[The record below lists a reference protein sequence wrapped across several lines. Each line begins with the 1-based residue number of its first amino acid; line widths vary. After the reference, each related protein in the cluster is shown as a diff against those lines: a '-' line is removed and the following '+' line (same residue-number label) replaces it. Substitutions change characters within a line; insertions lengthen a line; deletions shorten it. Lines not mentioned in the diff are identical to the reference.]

1 MSPPSRPVTEDAPV
15 QTQQTSPPVTHSVS
29 GTPTLTDTA
38 RTEGSVANS
47 DRGTA
52 GSVSG
57 MDSLSEADFDAIF
70 FDIDPDVYYAQWN
83 NCCGWIPN
91 AHLINDSEDSL
102 APTTLSW
109 YTPIGS
115 EATPDSSIRTLPEE
129 SEKGSGSQSGHDESD
144 GDHQET
150 AHLIQHFSQHIS
162 PCLDIFDI
170 QKYFGHAVPVRALE
184 STLLRNLLAALSAK
198 QFAKTRREGA
208 VAVTSLIPTQK
219 WTPAPSCLDQ
229 FYSHIP
235 NSEWYYRAASFYD
248 KAITQMMGLLQSLRS
263 GTLVGDPTSARG
275 TPGNGSP
282 RNMSRLLS
290 AAPSPN
296 KRRRTDEREIQ
307 YKRALDD
314 LLAAVSIFLLYE
326 SLDNHQIEILR

>member
-1 MSPPSRPVTEDAPV
+1 VPV
-15 QTQQTSPPVTHSVS
+15 QQTSPSAIHSVS
-29 GTPTLTDTA
+29 ATPTLTDTA

-47 DRGTA
+47 DQGTTS
-52 GSVSG
+52 SVNG
-57 MDSLSEADFDAIF
+57 MDKLSDADFDAIF
-70 FDIDPDVYYAQWN
+70 FDIDSDVYYAQWN

-91 AHLINDSEDSL
+91 AHLINDADDSL

-109 YTPIGS
+109 YTPINSG
-115 EATPDSSIRTLPEE
+115 ATPDSASRALPEE
-129 SEKGSGSQSGHDESD
+129 SEKCSEGQAGNDEND
-144 GDHQET
+144 GDHHET

-162 PCLDIFDI
+162 PCLDVFDI
-170 QKYFGHAVPVRALE
+170 QRYFGHSVPVRALE

-208 VAVTSLIPTQK
+208 VAVTSLIPTSK

-229 FYSHIP
+229 FYAHIP

-263 GTLVGDPTSARG
+263 GTLTSEPTSTRG
-275 TPGNGSP
+275 TPTSSGSP
-282 RNMSRLLS
+282 RDMGRLLS

-296 KRRRTDEREIQ
+296 KRRRTDQRELQ
-307 YKRALDD
+307 HKRALDD

-326 SLDNHQIEILR
+326 SLDNHQIEILRYVAHDMLHQI